1 MIPTIP
7 RDVLRFM
14 CMLLFI
20 GGGAFSA
27 SAQIQVTIDANRDNT
42 LYESASGATS
52 NGAGDNFF
60 VGRTNQTSNSIR
72 RGLIRFDV
80 AARVPANATIT
91 SATLTLS
98 MSRTTSGNQTVTL
111 HRASAAWGEGTSN
124 ANGNEGGGA
133 PAVTNDATWI
143 HRIFNSATWTS
154 AGGDFSATPSSSLA
168 VGGIAAYTWASTAA
182 LVSDVQQWLTTP
194 AANFGWV
201 LRGNES
207 AGSTS
212 KRFDARENPTVANRP
227 KLTVT
232 YTTPNSVTEDLPL
245 TFALY
250 QNYPNPFNPATS
262 IQFETPSPGFVSLKI
277 FNVLGQ
283 EVATLVNGVLDAGTH
298 SVKWNGEHVS
308 SGVYVYRLQSG
319 TFTATRKLVLSK

>member
-80 AARVPANATIT
+80 AARIPANATIT

-111 HRASAAWGEGTSN
+111 HRASAAWSTL
-124 ANGNEGGGA
+124 A
-133 PAVTNDATWI
+133 
-143 HRIFNSATWTS
+143 R
-154 AGGDFSATPSSSLA
+154 A
-168 VGGIAAYTWASTAA
+168 VGLWSIRSIAMLIDNGMKTPRQIAA
-182 LVSDVQQWLTTP
+182 
-194 AANFGWV
+194 
-201 LRGNES
+201 
-207 AGSTS
+207 STS
-212 KRFDARENPTVANRP
+212 D
-227 KLTVT
+227 
-232 YTTPNSVTEDLPL
+232 
-245 TFALY
+245 
-250 QNYPNPFNPATS
+250 
-262 IQFETPSPGFVSLKI
+262 
-277 FNVLGQ
+277 GQ
-283 EVATLVNGVLDAGTH
+283 
-298 SVKWNGEHVS
+298 
-308 SGVYVYRLQSG
+308 
-319 TFTATRKLVLSK
+319 